1 MKHSIQKKLTTNFS
15 IKIGTTRVDQVIDNT
30 GAETLEGAQ
39 KLSSALYANHKAKDL
54 PIVVKVGDKY
64 EVIARPEEIAA
75 ARERGE
81 ETIEV
86 LIWVIPKKLILA
98 ARLLKNGRNM
108 KLQQA
113 LPILQDTMDYFNQK
127 KKGDG
132 AELRKVIDPDD
143 KGLADFVA
151 DLFGIN
157 RTDLY
162 KLLDIYVKKP
172 HLLKFIDSGVLT
184 VKQAIPV
191 INKKKSDDSGDGSGS
206 GEGKPKK
213 NRLLRVDEVKST
225 QQLTRTEF
233 KFITVTLPELLI
245 WIKSLLGFPDD
256 IQVERVYQHV
266 SKKGKKTGDEP
277 VPKVDHLGLAFK
289 LDGKVVSIFIHEET
303 NPDADSI
310 ALDIPRLTPDSD
322 TEDLAIAA

>member
-1 MKHSIQKKLTTNFS
+1 M
-15 IKIGTTRVDQVIDNT
+15 
-30 GAETLEGAQ
+30 
-39 KLSSALYANHKAKDL
+39 
-54 PIVVKVGDKY
+54 
-64 EVIARPEEIAA
+64 
-75 ARERGE
+75 
-81 ETIEV
+81 
-86 LIWVIPKKLILA
+86 
-98 ARLLKNGRNM
+98 LLKNGRIM

-113 LPILQDTMDYFNQK
+113 LPLAKAAMPYFSHK
-127 KKGDG
+127 MKGDG
-132 AELRKVIDPDD
+132 AELRKLLDKED
-143 KGLADFVA
+143 KGLAEFVA

-162 KLLDIYVKKP
+162 KLLEIYEKMP
-172 HLLKFIDSGVLT
+172 HLLKFIDTGALT
-184 VKQAIPV
+184 VKQAMPV
-191 INKKKSDDSGDGSGS
+191 INKRVPKDNGDASGKEED
-206 GEGKPKK
+206 KPKK
-213 NRLLRVDEVKST
+213 KRLLRVDEVKST
-225 QQLTRTEF
+225 QQLTRSEF

-266 SKKGKKTGDEP
+266 SKKGKKKGNEP

-289 LDGKVVSIFIHEET
+289 VDGKVVSIFIHDGT

>member
-1 MKHSIQKKLTTNFS
+1 MNLKS
-15 IKIGTTRVDQVIDNT
+15 KIGTISVDQAIDNT
-30 GAETLEGAQ
+30 GTVTLKGAQ
-39 KLSSALYANHKAKDL
+39 ELSSALYANHKVKDL
-54 PIVVKVGDKY
+54 PIVVKRGDGKY
-64 EVIARPEEIAA
+64 EVIARSEEIAA
-75 ARERGE
+75 AKERGE
-81 ETIEV
+81 ETMEV
-86 LIWVIPKKLILA
+86 LIWDIPKKLIFG

-113 LPILQDTMDYFNQK
+113 LPILQETMDYFNQK
-127 KKGDG
+127 KKGEG

-162 KLLDIYVKKP
+162 KLLEIYESNP

-184 VKQAIPV
+184 VKQAMPV

-225 QQLTRTEF
+225 QQLTRSEF

-266 SKKGKKTGDEP
+266 SKKGKKKGNEP

-289 LDGKVVSIFIHEET
+289 VDGKVVSIFIHDET

-310 ALDIPRLTPDSD
+310 ALDIPPQTSDSGD
-322 TEDLAIAA
+322 EELAMAA